1 LKNTEI
7 LTVTY
12 VLYIAPKIARM
23 MRFSAQEQE
32 AQSMD
37 AIARI
42 LAQIKKPTNG
52 EKPLVLL
59 ALDGA
64 QQFAT
69 TKKFCA
75 LHLQILVMAA
85 QQKRFV
91 EKQSR
96 TLMVFSALEKNTPSN
111 TKVKILERMV

>member
-1 LKNTEI
+1 M
-7 LTVTY
+7 TY
-12 VLYIAPKIARM
+12 ALYIAPKIARM

-32 AQSMD
+32 VQSMD

-69 TKKFCA
+69 TKKCCA
-75 LHLQILVMAA
+75 LHLQILVMAV

-91 EKQSR
+91 ERQLR